1 MKTNGI
7 KLKPAEAIE
16 ASEYRSNRKLRWMKA
31 AQWVWGRRGRSNRN
45 LVAFS
50 NSGGVP
56 GGIETLQSQQVQ
68 LRVWV
73 VSDLMDNL
81 EDGTEKKP
89 QSALW
94 Q

>member
-1 MKTNGI
+1 MQ
-7 KLKPAEAIE
+7 P
-16 ASEYRSNRKLRWMKA
+16 SES
-31 AQWVWGRRGRSNRN
+31 GRRGSSNRN

-89 QSALW
+89 ESGSVAIITIIVNNPIVGIPGR
-94 Q
+94 